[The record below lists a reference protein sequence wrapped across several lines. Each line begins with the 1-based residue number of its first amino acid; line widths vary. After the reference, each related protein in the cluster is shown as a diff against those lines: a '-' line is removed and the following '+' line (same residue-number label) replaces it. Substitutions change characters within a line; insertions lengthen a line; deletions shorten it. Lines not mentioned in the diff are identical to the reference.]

1 MAKPFDPRKMLRQIS
16 NALLREFF
24 EQRGELGDVP
34 WNELTETKIEPI
46 FEAWQAL
53 PDGKCKEVQVVL
65 HDINELA
72 DERGLS
78 VLAEEIGWRSPERMH
93 EFTALEGRADRA
105 MWVYLNAHSAFTEA
119 ALFARADAL
128 EAGRYWVK
136 RSCLPSQP
144 VTFNDQVRDA
154 LQAALSEFY
163 WPTQLRGRHCSVD
176 HYARAN
182 GAEYFFA
189 YLDDYPDAHVVFDD
203 SGNVVKRTDRYAF
216 QNVFVF
222 SPADGSL
229 DLFARGGNKVCTA
242 LQQAFCRAVLG
253 IDVGPE
259 DPLRP
264 AYQLDHVLDPNCP
277 LPTEP
282 GEQIAEVRITRMRLE
297 SRDAP
302 GRYIEV
308 KANPKGPCDDIYQM
322 IQHDL
327 NQHSVAPSRV
337 RVRQAGFR
345 LLFMSESGAK
355 PKTLGFNVS
364 CPNSCGLKSKPDE
377 MRAIGERCLRS
388 WRVTP

>member
-16 NALLREFF
+16 NTLLHDFF
-24 EQRGELGDVP
+24 GQRSELDDVP
-34 WNELTETKIEPI
+34 WNELTETKIEPV
-46 FEAWQAL
+46 FGAWQAL

-78 VLAEEIGWRSPERMH
+78 VLAEEIGWRCPERMH

-105 MWVYLNAHSAFTEA
+105 MWVYLNAPNAFTEA

-128 EAGRYWVK
+128 ETGRYWVK
-136 RSCLPSQP
+136 RSCLPGQP
-144 VTFNDQVRDA
+144 VTFNDQMRDA

-176 HYARAN
+176 HYSRAN

-203 SGNVVKRTDRYAF
+203 TGNVIKRTDRYAF

-222 SPADGSL
+222 SPTDGSL
-229 DLFARGGNKVCTA
+229 DLFARGGNKVYTA

-253 IDVGPE
+253 IEVGPE

-277 LPTEP
+277 LPTES
-282 GEQIAEVRITRMRLE
+282 GDQIAEVRITRMRLE

-308 KANPKGPCDDIYQM
+308 KANPKGPPDDIYQM

-327 NQHSVAPSRV
+327 DHRSVAPSLV

-345 LLFMSESGAK
+345 LLFMSENGAK
-355 PKTLGFNVS
+355 PKALSFNVS
-364 CPNSCGLKSKPDE
+364 CPNWCDLKSKPDE
-377 MRAIGERCLRS
+377 MRAIGERCLPL